1 MVLFISF
8 FKFCSSLEEW
18 HEITFNNFSP
28 NDHRKSTSK
37 ALLWSSPLIYYHV
50 SQFTN
55 LIRSFSASIVNNKV
69 AALTED
75 AGQLFDF
82 YATFIMH
89 ESTEYIDL
97 NELLQKTES

>member
-1 MVLFISF
+1 MV
-8 FKFCSSLEEW
+8 
-18 HEITFNNFSP
+18 
-28 NDHRKSTSK
+28 
-37 ALLWSSPLIYYHV
+37 YYHV

-55 LIRSFSASIVNNKV
+55 LVRSFSASIVNNKV
-69 AALTED
+69 TALTED

-97 NELLQKTES
+97 NELLQKTESYFLLELCTSNNTKKN